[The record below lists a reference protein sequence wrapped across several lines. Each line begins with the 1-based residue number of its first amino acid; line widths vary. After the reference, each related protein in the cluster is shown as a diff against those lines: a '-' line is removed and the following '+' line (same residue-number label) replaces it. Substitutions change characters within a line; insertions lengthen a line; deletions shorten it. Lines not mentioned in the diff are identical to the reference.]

1 MNKLIKFFMLFQI
14 LLCSFS
20 YGEILPVDR
29 VPNIGDEIKIPELPT
44 EDLNETDSQ
53 GNVIGRRI
61 LEKNTTV
68 YLESRVR
75 IFVPLEI
82 ISDID
87 IEALIVDNQ
96 KLRVPF
102 EIELNKIP
110 EKQNY
115 YKLHYSEKEIDIDLD
130 GQIDTY
136 IYSSPFINTKIL
148 KDNILYI
155 DGEKISKEGTF
166 KRKIYM
172 TIEVRE

>member
-1 MNKLIKFFMLFQI
+1 MN
-14 LLCSFS
+14 
-20 YGEILPVDR
+20 EI
-29 VPNIGDEIKIPELPT
+29 
-44 EDLNETDSQ
+44 DSQ

-102 EIELNKIP
+102 EIV
-110 EKQNY
+110 
-115 YKLHYSEKEIDIDLD
+115 
-130 GQIDTY
+130 
-136 IYSSPFINTKIL
+136 
-148 KDNILYI
+148 
-155 DGEKISKEGTF
+155 SK
-166 KRKIYM
+166 
-172 TIEVRE
+172 